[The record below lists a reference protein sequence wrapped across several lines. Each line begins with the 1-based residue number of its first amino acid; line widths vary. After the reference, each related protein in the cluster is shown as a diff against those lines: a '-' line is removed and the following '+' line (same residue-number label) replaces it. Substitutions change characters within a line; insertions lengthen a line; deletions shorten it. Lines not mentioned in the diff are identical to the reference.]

1 MAKTRRRKKRTH
13 AAPDAGGQ
21 KKVPK
26 SLVVTRGTM
35 AAQLTGLEA
44 DVKKMLLPHT
54 AQNLR
59 TRKSNTLKD
68 FVSVCGPLGVSHLVM
83 LSATSA
89 ASYLRIARTPHGPTV
104 TFRVESYALTRDVVS
119 VQRRPREPGH
129 AFTHP
134 PLVVLHGF

>member
-1 MAKTRRRKKRTH
+1 MILGRVTDRARALT
-13 AAPDAGGQ
+13 AGGG
-21 KKVPK
+21 
-26 SLVVTRGTM
+26 SNSSSG
-35 AAQLTGLEA
+35 AS
-44 DVKKMLLPHT
+44 
-54 AQNLR
+54 R

-104 TFRVESYALTRDVVS
+104 TFRIESYALTRDVVS

-134 PLVVLHGF
+134 PLVVLHGFKAADGPEKDAVSLASVTLQTRGR